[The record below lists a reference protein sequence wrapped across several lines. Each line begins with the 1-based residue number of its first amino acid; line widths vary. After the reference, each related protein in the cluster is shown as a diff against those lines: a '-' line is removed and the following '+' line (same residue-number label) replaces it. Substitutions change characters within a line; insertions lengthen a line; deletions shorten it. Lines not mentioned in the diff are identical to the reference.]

1 MIMNIGLQIPS
12 FKYPGGTTAIRPKL
26 KEIVTSAEE
35 SGFYSLWVM
44 DHYYQIKG
52 LFGEAYTDPMMESY
66 TTLGYFAGLTEKAF
80 LGVLVTGI
88 IYRHPSILMKMV
100 NTLDIL
106 SGGRAY
112 LGIGAAWYEDEAKGY
127 GIPYPSTSVRFEQLE
142 DSLQLAKALWDSVET
157 SFDGQHFSA
166 PAITNNPRPLS
177 TPHPRILIGGT
188 GPKKTLRMVA
198 QYADACNIGDWVGTA
213 NMQKALD
220 TLKAHCE
227 RLGRDYDTIEK
238 TSLSTVHLSGD
249 ETVDDVLRH
258 IKELSSMGFT
268 HTIFNMPDVYKITPL
283 QTFAKE
289 IIPAVADL

>member
-1 MIMNIGLQIPS
+1 MYIGLQIPS
-12 FKYPGGTTAIRPKL
+12 FKYPGGTAAIRPKL
-26 KEIVTSAEE
+26 KEIVTTAEE

-66 TTLGYFAGLTEKAF
+66 TTLGYIAGLTEKAY
-80 LGVLVTGI
+80 LGVLVTGV
-88 IYRHPSILMKMV
+88 IYRYPSVLMKMV

-127 GIPYPSTSVRFEQLE
+127 GIPYPSTSERFEQLE
-142 DSLQLAKALWDSVET
+142 DNLQLAKALWDSDEI
-157 SFDGQHFSA
+157 SFAGKHFSA

-177 TPHPRILIGGT
+177 NPHPRIMIGGT

-198 QYADACNIGDWVGTA
+198 QYADACNIGDWVGA
-213 NMQKALD
+213 ENMQKALD

-227 RLGRDYDTIEK
+227 TLGRDYDTIEK
-238 TSLSTVHLSGD
+238 TSLCTVHLSGD
-249 ETVDDVLRH
+249 DTVDSVTSR
-258 IKELSSMGFT
+258 IKELSEMGFT
-268 HTIFNMPDVYKITPL
+268 HAIFNMPDVYKITPL
-283 QTFAKE
+283 ETFAKE
-289 IIPAVADL
+289 IIPAVAGL